1 LDISGRTNL
10 AAKEKA
16 ALKTIQAECS
26 CFRLGAGIG
35 RQSFLTWTAERAISP
50 TSPMTVMTGR
60 KKIMLS
66 LPTATRAIHTDA
78 GNELNLSYYILVEEN
93 KDGLETYGVQVV
105 ENESGNSASVL
116 GITMDG
122 DMIES
127 LVEML
132 ERNAVTPVS
141 LPDVLAD
148 WLV

>member
-1 LDISGRTNL
+1 MLLFPARSRNRPTVVFDVDS
-10 AAKEKA
+10 
-16 ALKTIQAECS
+16 
-26 CFRLGAGIG
+26 
-35 RQSFLTWTAERAISP
+35 RACDKPDVSND
-50 TSPMTVMTGR
+50 SYDR
-60 KKIMLS
+60 EEKIMLS
-66 LPTATRAIHTDA
+66 LPPATRAIHTDA

-93 KDGLETYGVQVV
+93 RDGLETYGVQVV